1 MRIFVILTAVA
12 LGLARPVQSQFSQT
26 VQDVIRRIESEIMQ
40 SPQAGAPS
48 SVSLAE
54 RLNALK
60 IPGLSV
66 AVVKD
71 FAIHWAK
78 GYGVRDSR
86 SGEPVTE
93 DTPFQVASITK
104 TVSATVTLRLVQEGR
119 LDLDRN
125 VNEYLKR
132 WKVPENEFTKV
143 EKVTLRRILSHTAGL
158 TVSGFRGYA
167 EGEPVPTILQVL
179 EGVPPANS
187 APVRVDRVPGREF
200 KYSGGGYT
208 ILQVLLEDV
217 TGRPLS
223 ELAAEHVFKP
233 AEMTRSA
240 ICLCNAHELEGQAA
254 HGHGEDGVPFKGYTF
269 LQGGSGCCELW
280 TTPSDLARFI
290 IAFQKSLRGDRGALL
305 SQSLARMMMGAEKE
319 GDRPLGL
326 FIQRYGD
333 AGYFNHDGGN
343 VGFVSRFLAHPD
355 KGYGLAIVMNT
366 DSPGPMIK
374 ELTASIGAAYG
385 WEGFQ
390 K

>member
-1 MRIFVILTAVA
+1 MKISAIVLAAFAAAVPA
-12 LGLARPVQSQFSQT
+12 HVQAPDAA
-26 VQDVIRRIESEIMQ
+26 QDMIRRIESEIIQ
-40 SPQAGAPS
+40 SAPGGAAA
-48 SVSLAE
+48 SVSLVE
-54 RLNALK
+54 KLKALK

-93 DTPFQVASITK
+93 DTLFQVASITK
-104 TVSATVTLRLVQEGR
+104 SISATVTLRLVQSGL

-125 VNEYLKR
+125 VNDYLKR
-132 WKVPENEFTKV
+132 WKVPDNEFTKV
-143 EKVTLRRILSHTAGL
+143 EKVTLRHILSHTAGL

-179 EGVPPANS
+179 DGVPPANS
-187 APVRVDRVPGREF
+187 GPVRVERVPGSGY

-217 TGRPLS
+217 TGRPLP

-233 AEMTRSA
+233 AGMTRSA
-240 ICLCNAHELEGQAA
+240 ICLCNAPALEGQAA
-254 HGHGEDGVPFKGYTF
+254 LGHSKDGSPFKGYTF

-280 TTPSDLARFI
+280 TTPSDLARFV
-290 IAFQKSLRGDRGALL
+290 IALQKSLRGDAGTLL
-305 SQSLARMMMGAEKE
+305 SQSTVRMMMDADTKSGSA
-319 GDRPLGL
+319 LGM
-326 FIQRYGD
+326 FIQRFGD
-333 AGYFNHDGGN
+333 AAYFNHDGGN
-343 VGFVSRFLAHPD
+343 VGFVSRFLGHPD
-355 KGYGLAIVMNT
+355 KGYGLAIVINT
-366 DSPGPMIK
+366 DSPGRMIR
-374 ELTASIGAAYG
+374 ELTATIGAAYG
-385 WEGFQ
+385 WEGFP